1 MAYTFTLNRKAVG
14 FASGILRLFH
24 YFIHLQKGVNSYAME
39 LSNGKN
45 GKYTCRSVGLG
56 TGYGCTSE
64 GIPQSDIHD
73 AVITLIRTYAQYSID
88 LERLQSLQNERR
100 RATQKQAKKDLAVL
114 HSRRAQ
120 LEKALQ
126 DLYEKLIDGSIS
138 RESYLSQKQNI
149 NIQMQKLEEQTATMQ
164 SAAREPDASGQSIL
178 EKYREYA
185 QLQELTADIAKE
197 LVRNVVVYLGGLVGN

>member
-1 MAYTFTLNRKAVG
+1 
-14 FASGILRLFH
+14 
-24 YFIHLQKGVNSYAME
+24 ME

>member
-100 RATQKQAKKDLAVL
+100 RATQKQAKKDLAVF
-114 HSRRAQ
+114 
-120 LEKALQ
+120 
-126 DLYEKLIDGSIS
+126 
-138 RESYLSQKQNI
+138 
-149 NIQMQKLEEQTATMQ
+149 
-164 SAAREPDASGQSIL
+164 
-178 EKYREYA
+178 
-185 QLQELTADIAKE
+185 
-197 LVRNVVVYLGGLVGN
+197 